1 MQDQVQTNE
10 VRFNTVLLVL
20 GSLTAF
26 GPLSI
31 DMYLPSFPAIA
42 EDLGT
47 SLSSVQ
53 LSLAAFFVGLA
64 LGQIFYGPVTDR
76 FGRKP
81 PLYFGM
87 GLYTLASLVCA
98 FTKNV
103 EMLIAFRFFQALG
116 SCSGVVISRA
126 AVRDLFSQQD
136 TAKVFSLLMLITG
149 VAPILAPLLGGYI
162 STTMGW
168 RAIFILLSILS
179 AACLFAI
186 LFFLP
191 ETHHADA
198 RVQIRDSF
206 RIYGRIFRDRQ
217 FMGFALSG
225 GATQAGMFA
234 YITGS
239 PFVFINYFGVPADKF
254 GWIFGTNALGLIVSS
269 QINGRLLMR
278 WGYDQILGKV
288 YGWLALM
295 GIVLAFVGFQGGNF
309 WAVVIPVFL
318 FVASLG
324 MSFPNSSAGALATQK
339 QSAGSASALLG
350 TLQFTTSA
358 IFSAI
363 VSKLHDG
370 TLLPMCGTMAA
381 CGILSLIIYK
391 LMVKP
396 A

>member
-1 MQDQVQTNE
+1 MQEAQTNE
-10 VRFNTVLLVL
+10 VRFNQVLLVL

-42 EDLGT
+42 EDLHT

-53 LSLAAFFVGLA
+53 LSLASFFIGLA
-64 LGQIFYGPVTDR
+64 LGQIFYGPITDR

-81 PLYFGM
+81 PLYLGM
-87 GLYTLASLVCA
+87 GIYTLASLVCA

-103 EMLIAFRFFQALG
+103 EMLIAFRFLQALG

-149 VAPILAPLLGGYI
+149 IAPILAPLLGGYI
-162 STTMGW
+162 STAFGW
-168 RAIFILLSILS
+168 RAIFLLLALLS
-179 AACLFAI
+179 AACLFAV

-191 ETHHADA
+191 ETHKPDA
-198 RVQIRDSF
+198 RVRIQESF
-206 RIYGRIFRDRQ
+206 KIYGKIFRDRR
-217 FMGFALSG
+217 FLGFALSG
-225 GATQAGMFA
+225 GAAQAGMFA

-239 PFVFINYFGVPADKF
+239 PFVFINHFGVPAERF
-254 GWIFGTNALGLIVSS
+254 GWIFGTNALGLIISS

-278 WGYDQILGKV
+278 WGYEDILGKI
-288 YGWLALM
+288 YWWLAGM
-295 GIVLAFVGFQGGNF
+295 GIFLAAAGFLNWGF
-309 WAVVIPVFL
+309 WGVAIPVFL

-324 MSFPNSSAGALATQK
+324 MSFPNSSAGAMATQK

-358 IFSAI
+358 CFSAI

-370 TLLPMCGTMAA
+370 TILPMCGTMAV
-381 CGILSLIIYK
+381 CGLLSLVIYK
-391 LMVKP
+391 MMVKP